1 MCRDSISPKEMSTG
15 SFHGLHGMSVILRRF
30 LNATSGKKVPSSRY
44 GRTRQ
49 RHDEDLSI
57 MIDHRVVALC
67 QEFGIEVLES
77 TSYPKLGQ
85 TRVTARFET

>member
-1 MCRDSISPKEMSTG
+1 
-15 SFHGLHGMSVILRRF
+15 
-30 LNATSGKKVPSSRY
+30 
-44 GRTRQ
+44 
-49 RHDEDLSI
+49 

-67 QEFGIEVLES
+67 QEFGIEMLES